1 MKNLSKRILS
11 LLLAFSIVFP
21 VFGNL
26 ANVSANNLDVET
38 TAISEN
44 KETTT
49 EQVEKDS
56 TKAEEN
62 TSVENKELEISNES
76 LADTNVKA
84 TEETVSLYFEPT
96 ALQVAYK
103 NAIFVNGEF
112 FAFIENAEAHSVNI
126 PKSLLKDGENIIT
139 FICGSQALGS
149 YYDETVAPETRNHND
164 PKVKNLSITKDETK
178 YSPIQVYKYFIT
190 DQKVPAKESHNVV
203 EEAYA
208 QDTDYK
214 FGDGAPNGSPHP
226 ASLTIPYKI
235 DFKFDLTAENK
246 PEKTNDPNQNIK
258 QVNAHVGADAAT
270 EKNLSWVTV
279 ENTDV
284 KVTVKD
290 ENGKEVFTETVKG
303 TSNEKVYTYTSEV
316 KGLKASSKYTYTLEN
331 LSNVVEG
338 EFRTAAPNGTEGKVR
353 FAMLA
358 DPQIADATR
367 AEATGAIFKQLSDYS
382 KESPFD
388 FLYIAGD
395 HTDRGADEDQWQAL
409 FHNGG
414 LFPNATQDFL
424 LKNTLH
430 STQGNHDAI
439 DFKGHIN
446 TPDEIGEEEFQKGV
460 YSVDYGKVRFINI
473 NNASYNVKE
482 LATNPAFKSMLEF
495 LKKEV
500 KEAKDNGMWTVL
512 GFHKPL
518 YTGASHIDDGDVVE
532 YRKILNPI
540 ISELDID
547 FVLNGHDHV
556 YSRGFVNKDGYNA
569 TELDKEKTAE
579 NGGVTTFKHVNNAP
593 LHLVSEHSGGLK
605 WYRPVDYTVAEGD
618 PIAPNYEFLDKNSA
632 TETPASQDEKEQTYM
647 VIEIDDNQA
656 HFVAYKMKYE
666 NGQMV
671 KEPRVYDEFYV
682 TKAVDEKPK
691 ETTWDVVDGKVYN
704 GDQVFTAKLGEAA
717 SKVELKIDD
726 KAFTGKSSGNAAF
739 NYVSDGI
746 QANDGNK
753 FKNGFAVNGENV
765 DYLNEN
771 EPSIK
776 IDESKLKYGE
786 ENVITL
792 SIGTNEGPYNES
804 LNPGAK
810 NHDDFKVSKFNIEL
824 SNGTIIKPRLVKTY
838 NAVDKETPAIE
849 KNVVKED
856 AYTDDRIFEM
866 GDGFPGGSNLNYY
879 YKIDLVFDLPAK
891 DNSVVNFNVNTKD
904 FADGDHKAGLYLDDK
919 LVKEANIIFDNT
931 APEITTNIK
940 DIMEDGAKLTAEV
953 KDAHSKVTETT
964 VMLNGQKIELPYELN
979 SKKLGLDL
987 QFLNITVK
995 DELGNEKTE
1004 HFTFKINAEDE
1015 DKITNV
1021 TSAMDECDYLFNVE
1035 LSKNISGT
1043 GKVRLYKADKF
1054 DAKGY
1059 KGSSSDIAENLNTDS
1074 KVEVKDSTIEAK
1086 DTSKLPYVLY
1096 EVDTK
1101 GQTGDTII
1109 SAKAETLKG
1118 EIVTLIVYNPTSKK
1132 WEQLDAQKS
1141 YGKEVKFNREI
1152 NIEKY
1157 AENNKIK
1164 LAFTQK
1170 LADNGNDVLAW
1181 ITDTQYY
1188 TQRQELK
1195 DAKIY
1200 EKMTTYLRDEYLKG
1214 NISYVAHTGDIV
1226 ETVGNVEQFDFAS
1239 KAQAILDDAAVP
1251 NGLTTGNHDVGA
1263 DITRLNYSTYLKTFP
1278 ASRYSKFFWYGG
1290 EYGNN
1295 IHHYDLVTIAGNDM
1309 IILYLGM
1316 GLEATEETVAWANDV
1331 LSRYSHRSAI
1341 IATHEY
1347 LSPAAQWITYARGE
1361 EIFNK
1366 IIKTNPN
1373 VMMTINGHDPGAAR
1387 NIRKVDDNRQ
1397 ILEILSDYQHQPNG
1411 GDGFLRLMKFEGDKV
1426 SNVTYS
1432 PVTDKYNSFSADK
1445 DEFTEPVQLTENNRM
1460 VKVSNFVVMYNTTEK
1475 PFHEVTAKAGE
1486 KVEFK
1491 LPSEELKSDVWYATV
1506 IDSENETEIS
1516 DIVDI
1521 NIDDNSCNIED
1532 TKFGWVRN
1540 GDNWNYYDKD
1550 GSQVK
1555 SAWRWAPL
1563 LDEDGNP
1570 TTKYN
1575 WKYFDSKGN
1584 SINQIY
1590 TENGSSWLSVAG
1602 PSLQYHRG
1610 WWLNR

>member
-56 TKAEEN
+56 TKAE
-62 TSVENKELEISNES
+62 
-76 LADTNVKA
+76 
-84 TEETVSLYFEPT
+84 
-96 ALQVAYK
+96 
-103 NAIFVNGEF
+103 
-112 FAFIENAEAHSVNI
+112 
-126 PKSLLKDGENIIT
+126 
-139 FICGSQALGS
+139 
-149 YYDETVAPETRNHND
+149 
-164 PKVKNLSITKDETK
+164 
-178 YSPIQVYKYFIT
+178 
-190 DQKVPAKESHNVV
+190 
-203 EEAYA
+203 
-208 QDTDYK
+208 
-214 FGDGAPNGSPHP
+214 
-226 ASLTIPYKI
+226 
-235 DFKFDLTAENK
+235 
-246 PEKTNDPNQNIK
+246 EKTNDPNQNIK

-331 LSNVVEG
+331 LSNIVEG
-338 EFRTAAPNGTEGKVR
+338 EFRTAAPKGTEGKVR

-518 YTGASHIDDGDVVE
+518 YTGASHVDDGDVVE

-671 KEPRVYDEFYV
+671 KEPRIYDEFYV
-682 TKAVDEKPK
+682 TKAVDEKPEK
-691 ETTWDVVDGKVYN
+691 TNDPNQNIK
-704 GDQVFTAKLGEAA
+704 QV
-717 SKVELKIDD
+717 
-726 KAFTGKSSGNAAF
+726 NAHVGA
-739 NYVSDGI
+739 D
-746 QANDGNK
+746 
-753 FKNGFAVNGENV
+753 AV
-765 DYLNEN
+765 
-771 EPSIK
+771 
-776 IDESKLKYGE
+776 
-786 ENVITL
+786 T
-792 SIGTNEGPYNES
+792 
-804 LNPGAK
+804 
-810 NHDDFKVSKFNIEL
+810 
-824 SNGTIIKPRLVKTY
+824 
-838 NAVDKETPAIE
+838 E
-849 KNVVKED
+849 KNLSWVTVENTDVK
-856 AYTDDRIFEM
+856 
-866 GDGFPGGSNLNYY
+866 
-879 YKIDLVFDLPAK
+879 V
-891 DNSVVNFNVNTKD
+891 
-904 FADGDHKAGLYLDDK
+904 
-919 LVKEANIIFDNT
+919 
-931 APEITTNIK
+931 
-940 DIMEDGAKLTAEV
+940 
-953 KDAHSKVTETT
+953 
-964 VMLNGQKIELPYELN
+964 
-979 SKKLGLDL
+979 
-987 QFLNITVK
+987 TVK
-995 DELGNEKTE
+995 DENGKEVFTETVKGTSNEKVYTYTSEVKGLKASSKYTYTLENLSNIVEGEFRTAAPKGTE
-1004 HFTFKINAEDE
+1004 
-1015 DKITNV
+1015 
-1021 TSAMDECDYLFNVE
+1021 
-1035 LSKNISGT
+1035 
-1043 GKVRLYKADKF
+1043 GKVRFAMLADPQIADATRAEATGAIFKQLSDYSKESPFDFLYIAGDHTDRGADEDQWQALFHNGGLFPNATQDFLLKNTLHSTQGNH
-1054 DAKGY
+1054 DAIDFKGHINTPDEIGEEEFQ
-1059 KGSSSDIAENLNTDS
+1059 KGVYSVDYG
-1074 KVEVKDSTIEAK
+1074 KVRFININNASYNVKELATNPAFKSMLEFLKKEVKEAK
-1086 DTSKLPYVLY
+1086 DNGMWTVLGFHKPLY
-1096 EVDTK
+1096 TGASHVDD
-1101 GQTGDTII
+1101 GDVVEYRKILNPII
-1109 SAKAETLKG
+1109 SE
-1118 EIVTLIVYNPTSKK
+1118 
-1132 WEQLDAQKS
+1132 LDID
-1141 YGKEVKFNREI
+1141 F
-1152 NIEKY
+1152 
-1157 AENNKIK
+1157 
-1164 LAFTQK
+1164 
-1170 LADNGNDVLAW
+1170 VL
-1181 ITDTQYY
+1181 
-1188 TQRQELK
+1188 
-1195 DAKIY
+1195 
-1200 EKMTTYLRDEYLKG
+1200 
-1214 NISYVAHTGDIV
+1214 
-1226 ETVGNVEQFDFAS
+1226 
-1239 KAQAILDDAAVP
+1239 
-1251 NGLTTGNHDVGA
+1251 
-1263 DITRLNYSTYLKTFP
+1263 
-1278 ASRYSKFFWYGG
+1278 
-1290 EYGNN
+1290 
-1295 IHHYDLVTIAGNDM
+1295 
-1309 IILYLGM
+1309 
-1316 GLEATEETVAWANDV
+1316 
-1331 LSRYSHRSAI
+1331 
-1341 IATHEY
+1341 
-1347 LSPAAQWITYARGE
+1347 
-1361 EIFNK
+1361 
-1366 IIKTNPN
+1366 
-1373 VMMTINGHDPGAAR
+1373 NGHDHVYSRGFVNKDGYNATELDKEKTA
-1387 NIRKVDDNRQ
+1387 
-1397 ILEILSDYQHQPNG
+1397 ENG
-1411 GDGFLRLMKFEGDKV
+1411 GVTTFKHVNNAPLHLVSEHSGGLKWYRPVDYTVAEGDPIAPNYEFLDKN
-1426 SNVTYS
+1426 SATETPASQDEKEQTY
-1432 PVTDKYNSFSADK
+1432 
-1445 DEFTEPVQLTENNRM
+1445 M
-1460 VKVSNFVVMYNTTEK
+1460 VIE
-1475 PFHEVTAKAGE
+1475 
-1486 KVEFK
+1486 
-1491 LPSEELKSDVWYATV
+1491 
-1506 IDSENETEIS
+1506 
-1516 DIVDI
+1516 
-1521 NIDDNSCNIED
+1521 IDDNQAHFVAYKMKYENGQMVKEPRIYDEFYVTKAVEEKPED

-1610 WWLNR
+1610 WWLNRENNEEYYFRKNSGSMVKGRQFIDNNWMFFRNSGTLALGWQFFDGHWNFADRMTGYLAISEWKWAPIIDKEGKETGKYNWKYFNSRGYSIDQIYTENGLSWLSVTGPMRQYHKGWWTNPSNGYTYFFRLTTGTMAKGEQFINGTWRFFRKSGTMATGWQLVNGTWKFYRIGTGTRVSGRQFIDGRWREFAKDGSLIK